1 MCSVFSCLPPSSST
15 TIDMLHMFILGIG
28 TIFSIVTLVVVMGFT
43 RNSTSSQYSGRP
55 SFALSR
61 VSQGA
66 KRLSEGFIGL
76 ITKAYH
82 ARSPEPD
89 YSAVDFFSN
98 PLKSHIS
105 DAVSL
110 LRKPSTTEEL
120 ITAIRALGHISITG
134 GNETSG
140 YIGKFIIPDLAAKL
154 RNPKEPYQV
163 KIATIEAISEM
174 CAYCMKDN
182 QDLCREYGILNC
194 LIEGLQPHVNN
205 KELLMRQ
212 WSAHA
217 LYYCLADHAD
227 NKRYTLNYNIWI
239 NLKNLSH
246 YMHPDETMWEFNDA
260 EMLLEMLRR

>member
-1 MCSVFSCLPPSSST
+1 
-15 TIDMLHMFILGIG
+15 MLHLFIFAVS
-28 TIFSIVTLVVVMGFT
+28 TIFSIVTVVIVTSFKKSSLASQNAGRQSSGF
-43 RNSTSSQYSGRP
+43 
-55 SFALSR
+55 SR

-98 PLKSHIS
+98 PLKSHIT
-105 DAVSL
+105 DAVSS
-110 LRKPSTTEEL
+110 LRSPCSTKEL
-120 ITAIRALGHISITG
+120 ISAIRALGHISVTG

-140 YIGKFIIPDLAAKL
+140 YIGKFIIPDLAARL
-154 RNPKEPYQV
+154 RDPLELYEV
-163 KIATIEAISEM
+163 KIAIIEAISEM

-182 QDLCREYGILNC
+182 QDLCKEYGILLY
-194 LIEGLQPHVNN
+194 LIEGIQPHTDR

-212 WSAHA
+212 WCAHA
-217 LYYCLADHAD
+217 LFYCLADHVE
-227 NKRYTLNYNIWI
+227 NRIYTLNYNVWI
-239 NLKNLSH
+239 NLKNLTL

-260 EMLLEMLRR
+260 EMILEMLRR

>member
-1 MCSVFSCLPPSSST
+1 
-15 TIDMLHMFILGIG
+15 MLHLIIFAVSSL
-28 TIFSIVTLVVVMGFT
+28 FSIATVAMLMAFK
-43 RNSTSSQYSGRP
+43 RSSVATDSSGRQ
-55 SFALSR
+55 SVSGLSR
-61 VSQGA
+61 VSQSA
-66 KRLSEGFIGL
+66 KRFSEGFIGL
-76 ITKAYH
+76 INKAYH

-110 LRKPSTTEEL
+110 LRKPPSTVEL
-120 ITAIRALGHISITG
+120 ITAIRALGHISIAG

-154 RNPKEPYQV
+154 RNPSEQYEV
-163 KIATIEAISEM
+163 KLAIIEAISEM

-182 QDLCREYGILNC
+182 QDLCKNYGIL
-194 LIEGLQPHVNN
+194 LILIQGLQPHNN
-205 KELLMRQ
+205 KKELLMRQ
-212 WSAHA
+212 WCAHT
-217 LYYCLADHAD
+217 LYYCLADNSE
-227 NKRYTLNYNIWI
+227 NKAFTLNYNIGI
-239 NLKNLSH
+239 NLKNLTL

>member
-1 MCSVFSCLPPSSST
+1 
-15 TIDMLHMFILGIG
+15 MLHLVIFGLG
-28 TIFSIVTLVVVMGFT
+28 TIFSISTLVIVMVFK
-43 RNSTSSQYSGRP
+43 RNSVASEQTGRP
-55 SFALSR
+55 STHGGMGQRMSE
-61 VSQGA
+61 GA
-66 KRLSEGFIGL
+66 KRLSVGFIGL
-76 ITKAYH
+76 INKAYH

-110 LRKPSTTEEL
+110 LRHPLSTEQL

-140 YIGKFIIPDLAAKL
+140 YIGKFIIPDLSAKL
-154 RNPKEPYQV
+154 RNPDELYEV
-163 KIATIEAISEM
+163 KLAIIEAISEM

-182 QDLCREYGILNC
+182 QDLCKEYGILLY
-194 LIEGLQPHVNN
+194 LIEGLQAHTNN

-212 WSAHA
+212 WCAHA
-217 LYYCLADHAD
+217 LYYCMADHVA
-227 NKRYTLNYNIWI
+227 NKQYTLNYNIWI
-239 NLKNLSH
+239 NLKNLTL